1 VRRTRRTDLG
11 CDFVAW
17 VPGQGLAISGTGTG
31 TLIGEDT
38 PPSLRSLPKEKPCR
52 STSKA
57 SPGLLAFR
65 DAREWAKFHNAKDLA
80 LGLSIEASELVEA
93 FLWKA
98 PEEVDRKR
106 VEEELADVL
115 IYVLLLTEKYG
126 FDLGKIVLEKIA
138 KNEQRYPVEKSRG
151 TSRKYDEL

>member
-1 VRRTRRTDLG
+1 M
-11 CDFVAW
+11 
-17 VPGQGLAISGTGTG
+17 
-31 TLIGEDT
+31 
-38 PPSLRSLPKEKPCR
+38 
-52 STSKA
+52 
-57 SPGLLAFR
+57 
-65 DAREWAKFHNAKDLA
+65 
-80 LGLSIEASELVEA
+80 GLSIEASELVEA

-126 FDLGKIVLEKIA
+126 FDPGKIVLEKIA
-138 KNEQRYPVEKSRG
+138 RNEQKYPVEKARG